1 MSRKKLLNLYSSS
14 VSGIVCI
21 HRDTDDA
28 IIRPLPRVKRL
39 LSDSVCLPHV
49 VQLLLTFDPVLVE
62 KVATLLCEVMRDN
75 PNISTLY
82 LTGVFYFI
90 LMYTGSNVLPV
101 AHFLQLTHTKQ
112 ALKGSDVSERVN
124 IILYRSHCIVTV
136 HQVGLETD

>member
-1 MSRKKLLNLYSSS
+1 
-14 VSGIVCI
+14 
-21 HRDTDDA
+21 
-28 IIRPLPRVKRL
+28 
-39 LSDSVCLPHV
+39 V

-101 AHFLQLTHTKQ
+101 ARFLQLTHTKQ
-112 ALKGSDVSERVN
+112 ALKGSDVSGIVQV
-124 IILYRSHCIVTV
+124 IVYRSYCSVTV
-136 HQVGLETD
+136 HQVSLETD